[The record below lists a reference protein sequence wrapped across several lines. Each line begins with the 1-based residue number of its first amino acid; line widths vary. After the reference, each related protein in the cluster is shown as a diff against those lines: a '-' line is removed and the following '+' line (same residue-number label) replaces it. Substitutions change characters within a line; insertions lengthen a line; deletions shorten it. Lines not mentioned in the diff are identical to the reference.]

1 MVSGSLTDGQLKII
15 VDKEAKVHLIFAGV
29 SITNANSS
37 AVVIEQAEKVIT
49 TLAADTTNTLTDG
62 TSYTF
67 AEGETE
73 PDAAFIAKTICRSM
87 EKGNWSLKAIIA
99 TVSAAKTI

>member
-1 MVSGSLTDGQLKII
+1 MLTVQQL
-15 VDKEAKVHLIFAGV
+15 L
-29 SITNANSS
+29 SS
-37 AVVIEQAEKVIT
+37 RQKVIT

-87 EKGNWSLKAIIA
+87 EKEIGH
-99 TVSAAKTI
+99 

>member
-1 MVSGSLTDGQLKII
+1 SQTEAGEGFTVDDQTVTITSAGTYMVSGSLTDGQLKIN

-49 TLAADTTNTLTDG
+49 TLAADTTN
-62 TSYTF
+62 
-67 AEGETE
+67 
-73 PDAAFIAKTICRSM
+73 
-87 EKGNWSLKAIIA
+87 
-99 TVSAAKTI
+99 